1 MKKDNSTR
9 FGATDLFMLIAVLLW
24 ALNFS
29 FIKIALRQFS
39 PHGFNGPRLALAS
52 ILLLGFLW
60 WKEGEI
66 LPARGDLWKIAALGL
81 VGNTFYQV
89 LFINGISLTT
99 ASSTSLIM
107 TITPILIALMSAAF
121 IRERIHWAGWLGIF
135 ISFFGLYYV
144 LFGRVSS
151 SALAGQSL
159 KGDLMILL
167 GNLCWASYTVFS
179 KPLLERMSPLK
190 LTSLTLASGTLFYLP
205 FAGGDMLRQPWGSIS
220 GESWAAFL
228 YSSILAIALSYV
240 IWYSSVRRVGNT
252 KTGIYNNITPVLTVF
267 FAHLFLGENIT
278 LGQMAGAVTILLGF
292 YLTRSGYRW
301 FERSTKAFRSE
312 SRL

>member
-1 MKKDNSTR
+1 MKNNNSTR
-9 FGATDLFMLIAVLLW
+9 FGATDLFMLMAVLLW

-29 FIKIALRQFS
+29 FIKLALHQFS

-52 ILLLGFLW
+52 ILLLAFLK
-60 WKEGEI
+60 WKEGRI
-66 LPARGDLWKIAALGL
+66 LPAWRDLWKIAVLGL
-81 VGNTFYQV
+81 VGNTLYQA

-107 TITPILIALMSAAF
+107 TMTPIFIAVMSAAF
-121 IRERIHWAGWLGIF
+121 IHERIHWAGWLGIF

-144 LFGRVSS
+144 LFGRISS
-151 SALAGQSL
+151 SALAGPSL

-179 KPLLERMSPLK
+179 KPLLGRISPLK

-205 FAGGDMLRQPWGSIS
+205 FAATDMLRQTWNSIS
-220 GESWAAFL
+220 GASWAAFL
-228 YSSILAIALSYV
+228 YSSVLAIALSYV

-252 KTGIYNNITPVLTVF
+252 KTGIYNYITPVLTVF
-267 FAHLFLGENIT
+267 FAHLFLGESVT
-278 LGQMAGAVTILLGF
+278 LGQMAGAVIILLGF

-301 FERSTKAFRSE
+301 FERSARTSRSE
-312 SRL
+312 GRL